1 MKTQGVNVES
11 SVVYAGFWRRFAA
24 FLIDAL
30 LISTVMGILY
40 FIFIG
45 LFVMVCAIA
54 NAGPIQPGEE
64 PPALILVGL
73 GAGFG
78 VIILSLIIS
87 DTIICWLYFAL
98 MESSKRQATLGKMAM
113 GIVVSNMKGKRISFA
128 RATGRHFAKII
139 SRIIL
144 RIGFIMAGFTRKKQ
158 ALHDMMADCLVVKK
172 G

>member
-54 NAGPIQPGEE
+54 NAGTIQSGEE
-64 PPALILVGL
+64 PAALVLVGL

-87 DTIICWLYFAL
+87 DTIIRWLYFAL
-98 MESSKRQATLGKMAM
+98 MESSAKQATLGKIALRIFVTDAN
-113 GIVVSNMKGKRISFA
+113 GQRISFG

-158 ALHDMMADCLVVKK
+158 ALHDMMSDCLVVKK

>member
-1 MKTQGVNVES
+1 MKTQGVNVEG

-30 LISTVMGILY
+30 LILTVMGILY

-54 NAGPIQPGEE
+54 NAGTIQSKEDPA
-64 PPALILVGL
+64 ALILVGL

-87 DTIICWLYFAL
+87 DTVICWLYFAL
-98 MESSKRQATLGKMAM
+98 MESSAKQATLGKIALR
-113 GIVVSNMKGKRISFA
+113 IVVTDANGQRISFG
-128 RATGRHFAKII
+128 RATGRHFAKIV

-158 ALHDMMADCLVVKK
+158 TLHDMMSDCLVVKK

>member
-1 MKTQGVNVES
+1 MKTQGVNVEG

-54 NAGPIQPGEE
+54 NAGPIQSGEE
-64 PPALILVGL
+64 PAALVLVGL

-87 DTIICWLYFAL
+87 DTVICWLYFAL
-98 MESSKRQATLGKMAM
+98 MESSAKQATLGKMALR
-113 GIVVSNMKGKRISFA
+113 IVVTDANGQRISFG

-158 ALHDMMADCLVVKK
+158 ALHDMMSDCLVVKK

>member
-1 MKTQGVNVES
+1 MKTQGVNVEG

-45 LFVMVCAIA
+45 LFVMVCTIA
-54 NAGPIQPGEE
+54 NAGTIQSGEE
-64 PPALILVGL
+64 PAALVLVGL

-78 VIILSLIIS
+78 AIILSLIIS
-87 DTIICWLYFAL
+87 DTVICWLYFAL
-98 MESSKRQATLGKMAM
+98 MESSAKQATLGKIALRIFVTDAN
-113 GIVVSNMKGKRISFA
+113 GQRISFG

-158 ALHDMMADCLVVKK
+158 ALHDMMSDCLVVKK

>member
-1 MKTQGVNVES
+1 MKTQGVNVEG

-54 NAGPIQPGEE
+54 NAGTIQSGEE
-64 PPALILVGL
+64 PPALVLVGL

-78 VIILSLIIS
+78 AIILSLIIS
-87 DTIICWLYFAL
+87 DTVICWLYFAL
-98 MESSKRQATLGKMAM
+98 MESSAKQATLGKIALRIFVTDAN
-113 GIVVSNMKGKRISFA
+113 GQRISFG

-158 ALHDMMADCLVVKK
+158 ALHDMMSDCLVVKK